1 MSIKIEVTGDS
12 LAEVADKLL
21 AIGNSLRVTLSYA
34 EDNANREALQASRK
48 GKTPLKKEPVAEVG
62 EPSGQTVASGLTVSS
77 SLGGTS
83 SPAPDQPEDTSQSS
97 AATSDDTTSPAPN
110 AKTLDF
116 DKDVAPVVISYVQS
130 KGRPF
135 VVGIL
140 EQFGVGKASELPEDR
155 WGELLAAL
163 AG

>member
-1 MSIKIEVTGDS
+1 MSIKIEVTGES
-12 LAEVADKLL
+12 LTEVADKLL
-21 AIGNSLRVTLSYA
+21 AIGNSLRVTVSYA

-48 GKTPLKKEPVAEVG
+48 GKTPSKKEPVADVG
-62 EPSGQTVASGLTVSS
+62 EPSGTAVTEATTE
-77 SLGGTS
+77 GTS
-83 SPAPDQPEDTSQSS
+83 AEQQTEQSS
-97 AATSDDTTSPAPN
+97 EASTAATPTTGTKP
-110 AKTLDF
+110 LDF

-130 KGRPF
+130 KGKPY

-140 EQFGVGKASELPEDR
+140 AQFGVAKAGELPEDR

>member
-1 MSIKIEVTGDS
+1 MSIKIEVTGES
-12 LAEVADKLL
+12 LTEVADKLL
-21 AIGNSLRVTLSYA
+21 ALGHKLAGDPTMPEVKA
-34 EDNANREALQASRK
+34 AAKKA
-48 GKTPLKKEPVAEVG
+48 PKKEPVAAEG
-62 EPSGQTVASGLTVSS
+62 EQEA
-77 SLGGTS
+77 
-83 SPAPDQPEDTSQSS
+83 QSS
-97 AATSDDTTSPAPN
+97 VTEPTTTEPQSDKTPSTPAIS
-110 AKTLDF
+110 TLDF

-130 KGRPF
+130 KGKPF